1 MVLWAVT
8 PSSGAEMAGTLQGGV
23 VAFAAAN
30 LIPVSIGGIVL
41 SLPPLLLTVALAGLL
56 ASTAKRG
63 RFLPRGRYQE
73 TVSIL
78 VTTGVY
84 ALVVATTTR
93 GLGPADAVPAGWVWT
108 AAALALVATTA
119 GHLRSGTAWHAW
131 WVAIAPGW
139 ARYGVR
145 GAGIGFGVMIAGG
158 GIALSVGLIAHFG
171 SAVSVAAIAAPSWMD
186 GLGMAMLGL
195 AFVPNAMIAGAGYVT
210 AVGFEIGPGTY
221 SPLAASTVDLPAV
234 PLLAAAPEQAGRS
247 LIGLLFLL
255 IPAIAGYLIVIPAI
269 RQLSTR
275 AERLLAAVVGAVLT
289 GVLLGGAAAI
299 ARGGVG
305 DGRWS
310 SFGAP
315 PLLLAAVTVAEVGVV
330 AIAFAVL
337 TDIRSVPWRAE
348 QAHPKPARA
357 PRPRR
362 ARRAK
367 SGCPGRVGRCGGHR
381 RRAHRCRRKRCRGID
396 AEQVDQDFEIADVDS
411 EDVDRDGDIEADRD
425 SEEAAAPDDETLE
438 QSARANDTDDQGSAP
453 DPDRD

>member
-1 MVLWAVT
+1 MIRQLAPERPAALEYSTDAPSATGLVAAAAAVRGAAVALSGLILAAGLAMVLWAVT

-84 ALVVATTTR
+84 ALVVAATTR

-108 AAALALVATTA
+108 AAVLALVATTA

-210 AVGFEIGPGTY
+210 AVGFEIGPGPTHRW
-221 SPLAASTVDLPAV
+221 PPRPSTCRRCHCWPQR
-234 PLLAAAPEQAGRS
+234 PNRPAGR
-247 LIGLLFLL
+247 
-255 IPAIAGYLIVIPAI
+255 
-269 RQLSTR
+269 
-275 AERLLAAVVGAVLT
+275 
-289 GVLLGGAAAI
+289 
-299 ARGGVG
+299 
-305 DGRWS
+305 
-310 SFGAP
+310 
-315 PLLLAAVTVAEVGVV
+315 
-330 AIAFAVL
+330 
-337 TDIRSVPWRAE
+337 
-348 QAHPKPARA
+348 
-357 PRPRR
+357 
-362 ARRAK
+362 
-367 SGCPGRVGRCGGHR
+367 
-381 RRAHRCRRKRCRGID
+381 
-396 AEQVDQDFEIADVDS
+396 
-411 EDVDRDGDIEADRD
+411 
-425 SEEAAAPDDETLE
+425 
-438 QSARANDTDDQGSAP
+438 
-453 DPDRD
+453 